1 MDATL
6 NVRSAMRSNVSLAQW
21 LVQKMTISVLQVV
34 ALSANRS
41 TSWHTGLTSST
52 VTTAVRSISAPAAT
66 RHSLSYGSPSSNARN
81 AKSSSAYTAHISCQ
95 KRRSPLSIRA
105 PINKWSTITWRW
117 RKKLLS
123 RKTLCRSEL
132 ARSRKPGPILRKR
145 WTRELRS
152 SKSGR
157 KI

>member
-6 NVRSAMRSNVSLAQW
+6 NVRSAIRSYVSLAQW
-21 LVQKMTISVLQVV
+21 LIQKETISILQVV
-34 ALSANRS
+34 ELSANRT

-81 AKSSSAYTAHISCQ
+81 AKSSSAISAHISGQ
-95 KRRSPLSIRA
+95 PLMKKRRSPLSIRA

-132 ARSRKPGPILRKR
+132 ARSRKPGPILRTR
-145 WTRELRS
+145 WTRELR
-152 SKSGR
+152 
-157 KI
+157 